1 MQAMA
6 KDGTKSKKGLF
17 SIRIPIFSTL
27 LLREDLGPIGWAIS
41 GVCAGVFHTVAA
53 NGEDITGKDILRSAT
68 VGGISGLT
76 GGTAELV
83 AKEGTGSKVVGV
95 TAGILYGAIGGA
107 ASAAVI
113 KIVENY
119 LSRAE
124 LTPEDLKRVSWMHGV
139 ALWEFLCDNDIIVNN
154 VVARKIPASFQFPK
168 HLQRFEEEVRCLIDA
183 LYKSV
188 LEGVEQAAME
198 GSLIG
203 VFRALQSIIIS
214 NS

>member
-1 MQAMA
+1 MA
-6 KDGTKSKKGLF
+6 KMLPKSKKGRF
-17 SIRIPIFSTL
+17 SRIPIFSTLL

-41 GVCAGVFHTVAA
+41 GVCAGVFHSVAA
-53 NGEDITGKDILRSAT
+53 NGENITGKDIIRSAT
-68 VGGISGLT
+68 VGGVSGLT

-124 LTPEDLKRVSWMHGV
+124 LTSEDLKRVSWMHGM
-139 ALWEFLCDNDIIVNN
+139 ALWQFLCDNGIIVNN
-154 VVARKIPASFQFPK
+154 VVARKIPSSCRFPRY
-168 HLQRFEEEVRCLIDA
+168 LQKFEEEVRCLVDVH
-183 LYKSV
+183 YKSV
-188 LEGVEQAAME
+188 LDGVEHAAME